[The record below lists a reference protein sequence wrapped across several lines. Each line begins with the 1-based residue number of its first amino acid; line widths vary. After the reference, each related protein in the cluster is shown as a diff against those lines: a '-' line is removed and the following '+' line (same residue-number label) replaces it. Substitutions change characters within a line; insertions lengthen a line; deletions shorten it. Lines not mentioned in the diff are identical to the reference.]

1 MSIGANLIWVL
12 HILLVIWLV
21 VTPFTQNEPM
31 LVLHLIMVPFL
42 WFHWILNDDTCALTL
57 IEQKLRGIDPSE
69 CAEKSFFF
77 NLVSPVYK
85 IQDDAVRKI
94 SWVLSIALWLVTL
107 SKVMKRPSMIKDIFT
122 NAKRAACGE
131 PVIMPP
137 AAVMEGGDG
146 SRGDADGDD
155 IERGET
161 RPLPPRT
168 PKTSPLPSSTQ
179 AY

>member
-1 MSIGANLIWVL
+1 MGIGANLIWLL
-12 HILLVIWLV
+12 HILLVVWLV

-69 CAEKSFFF
+69 CSEKSFFF

-131 PVIMPP
+131 PVIMPGEK
-137 AAVMEGGDG
+137 VG
-146 SRGDADGDD
+146 GDD
-155 IERGET
+155 IERGEAH
-161 RPLPPRT
+161 PLPPQKI
-168 PKTSPLPSSTQ
+168 PPPPPPPSSEQ
-179 AY
+179 VY

>member
-1 MSIGANLIWVL
+1 MSFGANLIWLL
-12 HILLVIWLV
+12 HILLVVWIV

-42 WFHWILNDDTCALTL
+42 WFHWVLNDDTCALTL

-85 IQDDAVRKI
+85 IQDDSIRKL
-94 SWVLSIALWLVTL
+94 SWVISIVLWLVTL
-107 SKVMKRPSMIKDIFT
+107 SKVMKRPSMITDIFT

-131 PVIMPP
+131 PLIMP
-137 AAVMEGGDG
+137 DS
-146 SRGDADGDD
+146 SRD
-155 IERGET
+155 IERGSFESASESP
-161 RPLPPRT
+161 RPRSSPP
-168 PKTSPLPSSTQ
+168 PPPPPPPPSSK
-179 AY
+179 